1 MASNPSTFRIAVRK
15 FGPFESAL
23 AKLWASYCQQSGCQL
38 AVEMVPMDLLELHAS
53 LLTDKGLL
61 HGNWDVAHINTDWL
75 LEAHSS
81 GALENLTPYIEAN
94 PPADFPHGWSPSLRT
109 MQQYGDAVVG
119 LPFHDG
125 PECLIYR
132 KDLFDNPEEQ
142 ATFQQQHG
150 RPLRVP
156 ETWEELQTV
165 AQFFHRPADNLY
177 GLVAA
182 GYPDGHNTVFDFCLH
197 LWTRGGQL
205 VDQQSRV
212 SINSQAAIDGL
223 TYYRA
228 LLNDATAVHP
238 ESGSYESVAAGQAF
252 ARGEAAMSI
261 NWFGFAA
268 VCEVDAS
275 SAVRGKVDIT
285 SIPRGAGGQST
296 SLNVYWLYA
305 IGAGSQH
312 KAVAYDFIRFAVSA
326 VNDKLLTLEGGIGC
340 RISTWHDAEINALVP
355 YYHKLEMLHQQAES
369 LPQKANWAAIA
380 TIIDEVVLRAIN
392 SDTPV
397 AELLAEG
404 QRQLNLLDHV

>member
-1 MASNPSTFRIAVRK
+1 MASNPLTFRIAVRK

-23 AKLWASYCQQSGCQL
+23 AKLWASYCQHSGCQL
-38 AVEMVPMDLLELHAS
+38 AVEMVPMDLHELHAS

-132 KDLFDNPEEQ
+132 KDLFDSAEEQ
-142 ATFQQQHG
+142 AAFQQQHG

-205 VDQQSRV
+205 IDQQGRV
-212 SINSQAAIDGL
+212 NINSQAAIDGL

-228 LLNDATAVHP
+228 LFNDTTAVHP
-238 ESGSYESVAAGQAF
+238 KSGSYESVAAGQAF
-252 ARGEAAMSI
+252 ARGEAAMTI

-268 VCEVDAS
+268 VCEVDAA

-326 VNDKLLTLEGGIGC
+326 ANDKLLTLEGGIGC

-404 QRQLNLLDHV
+404 QCQLNLLDHV